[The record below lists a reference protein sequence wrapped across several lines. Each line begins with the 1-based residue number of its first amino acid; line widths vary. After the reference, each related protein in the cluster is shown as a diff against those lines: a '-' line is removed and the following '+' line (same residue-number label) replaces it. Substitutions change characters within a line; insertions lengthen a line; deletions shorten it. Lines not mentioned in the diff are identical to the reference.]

1 MKVAIMTDSNSGI
14 TQKEGKENHISI
26 LPMPV
31 NINGQDYLEDI
42 NLTLEQFFDKLIN
55 DDADVFTSQPVIGDL
70 TKQWDH
76 LLKDY
81 DQIVHIPMSSGLSGS
96 CQTAIMVADDPKYK
110 GKVFVVD
117 SQRISVTQRC
127 DAYDALALAKAGKT
141 GQEIYDILMDNK
153 MNATIYITVNTL
165 TYLKK
170 GGRITPAAAALGGLL
185 KIKPILSIQGEK
197 LDKCDTSRTLKKAK
211 RIMIDRVKK
220 NLKEKNMAD
229 NYHLYIAYTHDLNE
243 ALEFK
248 TQVEEEFKHE
258 VSVHPL
264 SLSVSCH
271 VGPGSLALAACKKIT
286 D

>member
-117 SQRISVTQRC
+117 SQRISVTQS
-127 DAYDALALAKAGKT
+127 
-141 GQEIYDILMDNK
+141 
-153 MNATIYITVNTL
+153 
-165 TYLKK
+165 
-170 GGRITPAAAALGGLL
+170 GRITPAAAALGGLL

-220 NLKEKNMAD
+220 DLKEKNMAD